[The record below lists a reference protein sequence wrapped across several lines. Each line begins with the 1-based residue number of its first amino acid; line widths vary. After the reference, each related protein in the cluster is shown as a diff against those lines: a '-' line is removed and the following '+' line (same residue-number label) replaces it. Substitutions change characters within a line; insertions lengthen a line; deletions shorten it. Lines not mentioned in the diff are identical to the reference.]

1 MKRYAFEGLTGAKS
15 PSKIQ
20 RGDTVKGV
28 KCYKRE
34 GVRRKMDSVQKTA
47 KSSRGYEMIHAFI
60 ERGIRINST
69 K

>member
-1 MKRYAFEGLTGAKS
+1 MKRNKFEGLVGAKS

-34 GVRRKMDSVQKTA
+34 GVRRKMDNPTKTA
-47 KSSRGYEMIHAFI
+47 KSSRGYEMIHILI
-60 ERGIRINST
+60 ERGLRINST